1 MFKSSILYF
10 SVLIVIII
18 CIGSMIYTDN
28 VASTNDNNN
37 TNNTILK
44 KGRIGSIVLDL
55 PPYGIFNVKNISKF
69 LLSGDWNMSFSKESP
84 LNFMANF
91 SMVSIKGENLHNH
104 QFINFDFEIKN
115 DTFRN
120 IQIPLDRN
128 VTVSGTMDITT
139 NGDIKWNKIRTN
151 ISLYND
157 NTIII
162 DFDHNQFIGQPVYGI
177 VE

>member
-1 MFKSSILYF
+1 MFKSYILYF
-10 SVLIVIII
+10 SVLIVFII
-18 CIGSMIYTDN
+18 CIGSLIYTHN
-28 VASTNDNNN
+28 VDSTNDTNINN
-37 TNNTILK
+37 TVLK
-44 KGRIGSIVLDL
+44 KGRIVSIVLDL
-55 PPYGIFNVKNISKF
+55 PPWGIFNVKNISKF
-69 LLSGDWNMSFSKESP
+69 LLSGEWNMSFINERA

-104 QFINFDFEIKN
+104 QFLNFEIKN
-115 DTFRN
+115 DTFRS

-128 VTVSGTMDITT
+128 VTVSGTIDITT